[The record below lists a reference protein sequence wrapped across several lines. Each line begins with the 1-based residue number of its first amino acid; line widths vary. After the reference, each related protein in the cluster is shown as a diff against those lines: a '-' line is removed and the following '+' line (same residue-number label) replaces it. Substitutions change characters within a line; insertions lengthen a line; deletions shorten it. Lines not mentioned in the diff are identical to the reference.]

1 MKSLAA
7 PFALAA
13 AAALVL
19 PGCADTYGVKVN
31 NKTGQILNVTY
42 LEIASDGT
50 TRPYAA
56 TTLSKGGSFSNQL
69 MRDQLGFGR
78 TVRFSI
84 PDRSPDDPTSNLE
97 LKLSDERVR
106 DYDLVISNG
115 RLVAREYTRARPE
128 NRRAE

>member
-1 MKSLAA
+1 MKRILV
-7 PFALAA
+7 PLALAS
-13 AAALVL
+13 LL
-19 PGCADTYGVKVN
+19 LTGCADTYGVKVN
-31 NKTGQILNVTY
+31 NKTGQILNITY
-42 LEIASDGT
+42 LEVASDGT

-69 MRDQLGFGR
+69 MREQLGFGR

-106 DYDLVISNG
+106 DYDLVIANG
-115 RLVAREYTRARPE
+115 RLVARELTRARPE